1 MATDIQEALTAA
13 GAAPLV
19 SKRISPVLLEY
30 QRRYAPLVAAL
41 PSTKWD
47 STVYYFNKRVSL
59 PGGGFV
65 TDGGAYNQGNPSTSN
80 YNQENFQIRLLQSI
94 GAVTGYA
101 QAVTTNLIGDLRARE
116 IEGAARGLYWDM
128 ETALLW
134 GSESATQ
141 AGAAPQFDGL
151 DVICSSFSNT
161 TYSTSASPNPG
172 VGGGA
177 IDNWNGSYG
186 SVGWGGSN
194 ANKWIDGQDQNA
206 IDAAGASLAL
216 GGLDLIIDLVESNVA
231 EPVENSEWMFLMSPS
246 ANSRLSQLLVNQ
258 QRFVDEVQ
266 IASGLIV
273 PSYRGIPIV
282 KTSFLSPRT
291 NVFGNI
297 TCAASSN
304 TAAGTPALT
313 ASTAY
318 HYRVSAIMSRFGEIQ
333 ASADATATTGSSS
346 TLAIDVT
353 LPSSLVGPE
362 GSKPTHYKVFRGS
375 SSTNQTLAG
384 MVDASYYDG
393 NGVLRTTT
401 HIIDSGTAL
410 APYDGTNAPS
420 SGSVGYFYPNANIKP
435 LSGGAQSIY
444 LMSRDPNFIVR
455 PYVREMQPVNIYPTT
470 ASPDSLPFAFVA
482 DTTLAVRGPKYIGRL
497 ANVVAALDSTAGN
510 GILPTTTSY
519 SPNFIVD

>member
-19 SKRISPVLLEY
+19 AKRISPVLVEY

-134 GSESATQ
+134 GSEAATSA
-141 AGAAPQFDGL
+141 GPAPQFDGL
-151 DVICSSFSNT
+151 DVICSSFSST
-161 TYSTSASPNPG
+161 TYTTTASTNPG
-172 VGGGA
+172 VGGGSV
-177 IDNWNGSYG
+177 DNWNGAG
-186 SVGWGGSN
+186 PGGWAGAAG
-194 ANKWIDGQDQNA
+194 NKWIDGQDQNA
-206 IDAAGASLAL
+206 IDAAGASLSL
-216 GGLDLIIDLVESNVA
+216 GTLDLVIDLVESNVA

-246 ANSRLSQLLVNQ
+246 ANSRLSQLLINQ
-258 QRFVDEVQ
+258 QRFVDQVE

-273 PSYRGIPIV
+273 PTYRGIPVV

-297 TCAASSN
+297 TVAASSG

-318 HYRVSAIMSRFGEIQ
+318 YYKVSAVMSRFGEIQ
-333 ASADATATTGSSS
+333 ASASANATTGSSS
-346 TLAIDVT
+346 TLAMDIT
-353 LPSSLVGPE
+353 LPSTLVGPE
-362 GSKPTHYKVFRGS
+362 NSTPTHYKVYRGS
-375 SSTNQTLAG
+375 SSSNHALIG
-384 MVDASYYDG
+384 MVDAHYYDT
-393 NGVLRTTT
+393 NGVYRTTT
-401 HIIDSGTAL
+401 HVIDSGSAL
-410 APYDGTNAPS
+410 APYDGTNAPA
-420 SGSVGYFYPNANIKP
+420 SGSVGYFYSNSNMKP
-435 LSGGAQSIY
+435 LTGGAQSIY

-470 ASPDSLPFAFVA
+470 ASPDTLPFAFVA
-482 DTTLAVRGPKYIGRL
+482 DTTLAVRAPKYIGRI

>member
-19 SKRISPVLLEY
+19 AKRISPVLLEY

-47 STVYYFNKRVSL
+47 STVYYFNKRVNL

-134 GSESATQ
+134 GSEAPTQ
-141 AGAAPQFDGL
+141 AGPAPQFDGL
-151 DVICSSFSNT
+151 DVICSAFSNT
-161 TYSTSASPNPG
+161 TYSTTASLNPG

-177 IDNWNGSYG
+177 IDNWNGVYG
-186 SVGWGGSN
+186 ASGWGGST
-194 ANKWIDGQDQNA
+194 ANKWIDGQDQNTINA
-206 IDAAGASLAL
+206 SGGSLAL
-216 GGLDLIIDLVESNVA
+216 GGLDVLIDLVESNVA
-231 EPVENSEWMFLMSPS
+231 EPVENSEWMLLMSPS
-246 ANSRLSQLLVNQ
+246 ANSRLSQLLINQ

-273 PSYRGIPIV
+273 PTYRGIPVV

-291 NVFGNI
+291 NVFGLVS
-297 TCAASSN
+297 AGASSS
-304 TAAGTPALT
+304 TAAGTPALS

-318 HYRVSAIMSRFGEIQ
+318 HYRIGAVMSRFGEIQ
-333 ASADATATTGSSS
+333 ASADATGTTGSSS
-346 TLAIDVT
+346 TLAIDLT
-353 LPSSLVGPE
+353 LPSTLVGPE
-362 GSKPTHYKVFRGS
+362 NSTPTHYKVYRGS

-384 MVDASYYDG
+384 MVDAHYYDT
-393 NGVLRTTT
+393 NGVYRTTS
-401 HIIDSGTAL
+401 HIIDSGTAF
-410 APYDGTNAPS
+410 APYDGTNAPA
-420 SGSVGYFYPNANIKP
+420 SGSVGYFYANSGMVP
-435 LSGGAQSIY
+435 LSAGYQSVY

-470 ASPDSLPFAFVA
+470 ASPDTLPFAFVA

-497 ANVVAALDSTAGN
+497 ANVVASLDSTAGN

>member
-30 QRRYAPLVAAL
+30 QRRYAPLVASL

-47 STVYYFNKRVSL
+47 STVYYFNKRVTL

-65 TDGGAYNQGNPSTSN
+65 QDGGAYNSGVPSTSN

-101 QAVTTNLIGDLRARE
+101 QAVTRNLIGDLRARE

-134 GSESATQ
+134 GSEAATS

-151 DVICSSFSNT
+151 DVICSAFSNT
-161 TYSTSASPNPG
+161 TYSTTAYPNSG

-177 IDNWNGSYG
+177 IDNWNGAG
-186 SVGWGGSN
+186 PNGWAGAAG
-194 ANKWIDGQDQNA
+194 NKWIDGQDQNS
-206 IDAAGASLAL
+206 INAAGGSLTL
-216 GGLDLIIDLVESNVA
+216 GVLDLVIDLVESNVA

-258 QRFVDEVQ
+258 QRFVDQVE

-273 PSYRGIPIV
+273 PTYRGIPIV

-291 NVFGNI
+291 NVFGTI
-297 TCAASSN
+297 TASASSS

-318 HYRVSAIMSRFGEIQ
+318 HYRVSAVMSRFGEIQ
-333 ASADATATTGSSS
+333 ASADASATTGSSS
-346 TLAIDVT
+346 TLAVDVT

-362 GSKPTHYKVFRGS
+362 GSKPTHYKVYRGS
-375 SSTNQTLAG
+375 SSSNQTLVG
-384 MVDASYYDG
+384 MVDASYYDT

-410 APYDGTNAPS
+410 APYDGTNAPNS
-420 SGSVGYFYPNANIKP
+420 NTVGYFYPNSGMTP
-435 LSGGAQSIY
+435 LGAGSQSIY

-482 DTTLAVRGPKYIGRL
+482 DTTLAIRAPKYIGRV

-510 GILPTTTSY
+510 GILPTNNSY